1 MPLSLKV
8 SFDGYDVAAVL
19 GGNKSDEVCPNHV
32 GGTATCTEKGKCELC
47 GKEYIPMIEHDTEIR
62 GAKEAT
68 ADEEGY
74 TGDTVCKVCD
84 TVVSKGESIPK
95 LEAPSTEPTTKP
107 LGGLIAVVVIGSVVA
122 VTAGGFAIFWFVVKK
137 KE

>member
-47 GKEYIPMIEHDTEIR
+47 GKEYIPMIEHDTEI
-62 GAKEAT
+62 KVQAT
-68 ADEEGY
+68 HWQP
-74 TGDTVCKVCD
+74 CKVVRNNRCKCAIST
-84 TVVSKGESIPK
+84 TVGCEIAERSHVREHSNKSQRG
-95 LEAPSTEPTTKP
+95 STDKTGCLMRHLHASQSQNDK
-107 LGGLIAVVVIGSVVA
+107 
-122 VTAGGFAIFWFVVKK
+122 
-137 KE
+137 